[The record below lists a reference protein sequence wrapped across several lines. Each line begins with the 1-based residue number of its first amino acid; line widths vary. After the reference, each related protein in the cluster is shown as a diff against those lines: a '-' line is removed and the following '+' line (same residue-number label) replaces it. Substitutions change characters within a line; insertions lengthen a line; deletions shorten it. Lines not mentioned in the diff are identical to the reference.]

1 MFQKQNDT
9 GRVKDNAPCRVRRR
23 DVQVVRRE
31 HGERRPQM
39 PEHIPGVQTAAMWYN
54 MRRQNTKEQYMPAVM
69 EAIDKMTASEKFR
82 TMEYIWSSLRSS
94 STDTD
99 GVAENFAVLS
109 EWMATAKRR
118 RADIIVGATRTI
130 PVSEVIAEA
139 RKKAG
144 I

>member
-1 MFQKQNDT
+1 
-9 GRVKDNAPCRVRRR
+9 
-23 DVQVVRRE
+23 
-31 HGERRPQM
+31 
-39 PEHIPGVQTAAMWYN
+39 
-54 MRRQNTKEQYMPAVM
+54 MPAVM

-82 TMEYIWSSLRSS
+82 TMECLWSSLRSF